1 MLDKIFGFIGGLL
14 KPATELIDSVTTTD
28 EEKRT
33 LKNELL
39 RIQTGFQSTIIE
51 YEGQLMEAQSKIIVA
66 EAQGQSWLQR
76 NWRPITMITFLI
88 LVVFD
93 CFGWLKFRLSG
104 EAWTLL
110 QIGLGGY
117 VVGRSGEKIFKEIQK
132 GK

>member
-1 MLDKIFGFIGGLL
+1 MLDKIFGFIGGVI
-14 KPATELIDSVTTTD
+14 KPVTELIDSVSTT
-28 EEKRT
+28 EEERSA

-39 RIQTGFQSTIIE
+39 KIQTAFQSKVIE
-51 YEGQLMEAQSKIIVA
+51 YEGRLMDAQSKVIVS

-76 NWRPITMITFLI
+76 NWRPITMITFLV
-88 LVVFD
+88 LVVMD
-93 CFGWLKFRLSG
+93 CLGFLKFRLS
-104 EAWTLL
+104 EQAWTLL